1 MPKSVAI
8 YDPQYITRQGFSHML
23 DAQPRFDEVNVVE
36 PDQHLLTALTEYNP
50 DFLVIDYLKS
60 EQVGIDTWRIMRHKL
75 PDMQILVIS
84 DDNDKARIQT
94 IIKTGIR
101 GFLTKSCSG
110 KEILQAIETIDTGG
124 KFFCQKVVNIITAGQ
139 DFTYSELTE
148 REIEIVKAIA
158 SGKSSAQIARHLI
171 ISVHTVN
178 SHRKN
183 ILKKLGLKSPTELI
197 IYAAEQGWIS
207 TK

>member
-1 MPKSVAI
+1 MPKSVTI

-23 DAQPRFDEVNVVE
+23 EAQPLFDKVDIIEL
-36 PDQHLLTALTEYNP
+36 DQHLLTTLTERKP
-50 DFLVIDYLKS
+50 DLLVIDYLQS
-60 EQVGIDTWRIMRHKL
+60 DQVGVDTWRIMRHNL
-75 PDMQILVIS
+75 PEMQILVVS

-124 KFFCQKVVNIITAGQ
+124 KFFCRKVVDIITAGQ
-139 DFTYSELTE
+139 DFSYSELTE
-148 REIEIVKAIA
+148 REVEIVKAIA
-158 SGKSSAQIARHLI
+158 SGKSSAEIAYHLV
-171 ISVHTVN
+171 ISVHTGN

-207 TK
+207 TR